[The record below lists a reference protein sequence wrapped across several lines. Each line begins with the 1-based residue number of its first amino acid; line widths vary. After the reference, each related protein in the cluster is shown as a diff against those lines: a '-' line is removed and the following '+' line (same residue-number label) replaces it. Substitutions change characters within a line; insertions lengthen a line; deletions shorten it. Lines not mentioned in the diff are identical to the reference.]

1 MLKETEK
8 KTGLARILAAFRYS
22 IYGLQAAFKG
32 EAAFR
37 QEIFL
42 FLVFLPILYSLP
54 VSSSLKCLLLMS
66 NTLVLIVELLNSAI
80 EAIVDLASPDYHNL
94 AKQAKDMGS
103 AAVFISLL
111 LSLILWGYAFLT
123 IIPQ

>member
-1 MLKETEK
+1 MFKENEK
-8 KTGLARILAAFRYS
+8 KKGLARILAAFRYS
-22 IYGLQAAFKG
+22 IYGLQAAFKS

-42 FLVFLPILYSLP
+42 FLVFLPILYYLP
-54 VSSSLKCLLLMS
+54 VSPVFKAVLLLA

-80 EAIVDLASPDYHNL
+80 EAVVDLVSPEFHTL

-103 AAVFISLL
+103 AAVLVSLILSLL
-111 LSLILWGYAFLT
+111 LWGYAFLSS
-123 IIPQ
+123 I

>member
-1 MLKETEK
+1 MFKENEK
-8 KTGLARILAAFRYS
+8 KKGCARILAAFRYS

-37 QEIFL
+37 QEISL
-42 FLVFLPILYSLP
+42 FLVFLPILYYLP
-54 VSSSLKCLLLMS
+54 VTSSFKCLLLMS

-80 EAIVDLASPDYHNL
+80 EAVVDLASPDYHNL

-103 AAVFISLL
+103 AAVLISLL
-111 LSLILWGYAFLT
+111 LSLILWGYAVST
-123 IIPQ
+123 VVG

>member
-1 MLKETEK
+1 MFKENEK
-8 KTGLARILAAFRYS
+8 KKGLARILAAFRYS
-22 IYGLQAAFKG
+22 IYGLQAAFNG

-42 FLVFLPILYSLP
+42 FLAFLPILYYLP
-54 VSSSLKCLLLMS
+54 VSSSLKGLLLMS

-80 EAIVDLASPDYHNL
+80 EAVVDLASPDYHNL

-103 AAVFISLL
+103 AAVLISLL
-111 LSLILWGYAFLT
+111 LSLILWGYAVST
-123 IIPQ
+123 VVG

>member
-1 MLKETEK
+1 MLKDMSK

-22 IYGLQAAFKG
+22 WDGLQAAFSN

-37 QEIFL
+37 QEFVL
-42 FLVFLPILYSLP
+42 FIIFLPILYYLP
-54 VSSSLKCLLLMS
+54 VSHVFKGLLLLA

-80 EAIVDLASPDYHNL
+80 EAIVNLASPEYHNL

-103 AAVFISLL
+103 AAVLISLFISLT
-111 LSLILWGYAFLT
+111 LWGYAIFDVM
-123 IIPQ
+123 